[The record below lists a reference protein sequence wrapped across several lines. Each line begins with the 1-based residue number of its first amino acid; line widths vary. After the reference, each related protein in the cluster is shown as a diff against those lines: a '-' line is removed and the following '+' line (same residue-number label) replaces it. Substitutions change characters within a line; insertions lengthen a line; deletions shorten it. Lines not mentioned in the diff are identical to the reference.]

1 MNKCF
6 KFLSGIVAMAAIICL
21 ASCKDNKDYAGVWQ
35 AKNPVDITAK
45 MPTAANASYV
55 TTIELQNNQQL
66 TDGTV
71 KFSDQ
76 YDISER
82 DSVGAI
88 TTLTAVAS
96 VDGRWQKDV
105 DDQDDLL
112 MTFDMAS
119 IKIDVNG
126 DSVKVAAWRPEI
138 ERVFREN
145 IARYSVVEDLDIK
158 DNGKLMKLEIENPD
172 TKLFFDRVNP

>member
-6 KFLSGIVAMAAIICL
+6 KFFSGIVAMAAIIFL

-45 MPTAANASYV
+45 MPAAANASYV

-71 KFSDQ
+71 KLSDR